1 MKYTEEQLDAMSS
14 KVGSVLGER
23 LNYLSRGQ
31 EASLEHAL
39 VEVFEDHNGQ
49 AENISDDEIWGAWM
63 VMEAFYP
70 PDALELSEDRRP
82 RAAIREELMQAL
94 ITLERL
100 MVPVNVEEEIIEG
113 FEGSSNSVSVPSV
126 VLDVEEIPTYQA
138 VSGR

>member
-1 MKYTEEQLDAMSS
+1 MTYTEEQLDAMSS

-49 AENISDDEIWGAWM
+49 AENIPDEEIWGAWM

-70 PDALELSEDRRP
+70 PDALELSDRY
-82 RAAIREELMQAL
+82 QAL
-94 ITLERL
+94 
-100 MVPVNVEEEIIEG
+100 MEIKEA
-113 FEGSSNSVSVPSV
+113 NK
-126 VLDVEEIPTYQA
+126 D
-138 VSGR
+138 GR

>member
-39 VEVFEDHNGQ
+39 VEVLERHNGQ
-49 AENISDDEIWGAWM
+49 VKNIPDEEIWGAWM

-70 PDALELSEDRRP
+70 PDALELSDRYK
-82 RAAIREELMQAL
+82 ALMDIQ
-94 ITLERL
+94 EKNQDDR
-100 MVPVNVEEEIIEG
+100 
-113 FEGSSNSVSVPSV
+113 
-126 VLDVEEIPTYQA
+126 
-138 VSGR
+138 

>member
-1 MKYTEEQLDAMSS
+1 MKYTKEQLDAMSS

-39 VEVFEDHNGQ
+39 VGVFERHNGQ

-70 PDALELSEDRRP
+70 PDALELSDRF
-82 RAAIREELMQAL
+82 QAL
-94 ITLERL
+94 MDIQEKNQDDR
-100 MVPVNVEEEIIEG
+100 
-113 FEGSSNSVSVPSV
+113 
-126 VLDVEEIPTYQA
+126 
-138 VSGR
+138 